1 MEWPVDLGSR
11 TYQLVVSNRVA
22 AIESITR
29 FPKEHILKKISVNI
43 LSYRFTR
50 GECYKNSF
58 VAVVY

>member
-1 MEWPVDLGSR
+1 MEWPADPGSR

-43 LSYRFTR
+43 LSIHS
-50 GECYKNSF
+50 GG
-58 VAVVY
+58 VL